1 MGFVTFKVLIN
12 INQIIIVGLLVVCFI
27 SERILCQSGNRLI
40 YSGVVICEV
49 YVNGHFVNKYR
60 TADKKEIKNDCIL
73 GRSRFWLFSYVYI

>member
-12 INQIIIVGLLVVCFI
+12 INQIVIVELLVVCFI

-60 TADKKEIKNDCIL
+60 TADKKEIKKRL
-73 GRSRFWLFSYVYI
+73 RFGSQSFLAF

>member
-1 MGFVTFKVLIN
+1 MGFVTFKVLIK
-12 INQIIIVGLLVVCFI
+12 INHVIIVGLLVVCFI

-60 TADKKEIKNDCIL
+60 TADKKEIKKTTA
-73 GRSRFWLFSYVYI
+73 FWVAVVL